1 MFLDAN
7 AVPAGTVVET
17 EICIVGAGAAG
28 ITLAREFIG
37 AGFRT
42 VLLESG
48 STDFDPDT
56 QELYK
61 GSDIGRRYEDLTTCR
76 LRYFGGTTNH
86 WGGWCRP
93 LEPVDLEVRDGLPYR
108 GWPFDRAHLDPWY
121 RRAQEVVQLGP
132 YEYSPEKW
140 GISPASITPPF
151 GGPHFVT
158 KILQQ
163 SPPTRFGQVY
173 QPELRA
179 AGQVAVYLKAN
190 ALSFETDPSGR
201 SVEQVKVG
209 TLAGNRFAVRAKI
222 FVLACGGVENARLL
236 LLSPGAS
243 GNGLGNEHDLVGRFF
258 MVHIVY
264 SGGSVLLSDPYVNL
278 DFFTGRG
285 SATYAGFGKPYQFVS
300 LVGLSPESMR
310 SLKLP
315 NINVMWLYK
324 FRGDATAFD
333 ALGRLTHF
341 KEKDGAETWADL
353 GAVFRNVDGIAEH
366 YWRRAVHGQGL
377 PVEALLLNFSSEQ
390 LPNPDS
396 RITLGAELDAL
407 GQRRVT
413 VDWRVTAE
421 DRRLAFETQRLFG
434 AEIGRAGLGR
444 LQMSLRENED
454 SWPDGM
460 YGDEHQMGTTRM
472 HRDPTQ
478 GVVDENCRLHGAA
491 NVYVAGSSVFPTGG
505 AANPTLTIVTLA
517 LRLADHIKE
526 RMA

>member
-7 AVPAGTVVET
+7 SVPAGTIVEA
-17 EICIVGAGAAG
+17 ELCIVGGGAAG
-28 ITLAREFIG
+28 ITLAREFVS

-48 STDFDPDT
+48 SKDFDPDT

-61 GSDIGRRYEDLTTCR
+61 GSDVGRPYEDLTTCR

-93 LEPVDLEVRDGLPYR
+93 LEAVDLEAREGLPYR

-132 YEYSPEKW
+132 YEYTPEKW
-140 GISPASITPPF
+140 GIPPAKITPPF

-163 SPPTRFGQVY
+163 SPPTRFGPVY
-173 QPELRA
+173 EAELRA
-179 AGQVAVYLKAN
+179 AERVTVYLKAN
-190 ALSFETDPSGR
+190 ALSFETGPSGR
-201 SVEQVKVG
+201 EVEQVKVG
-209 TLAGNRFAVRAKI
+209 TLAGNRFSVKAKI

-236 LLSPGAS
+236 LLSGGMS
-243 GNGLGNEHDLVGRFF
+243 GNGLGNDHDLVGRFF

-264 SGGSVLLSDPYVNL
+264 SGGSVLLSAPYVNL
-278 DFFTGRG
+278 DFYTGRG
-285 SATYAGFGKPYQFVS
+285 SATYNGFGKPHQFVS
-300 LVGLSPESMR
+300 LVGLSPDSMR

-341 KEKDGAETWADL
+341 KDERGQVWSDL
-353 GAVFRNVDGIAEH
+353 GTVFHNVDGIAEH
-366 YWRRAVHGQGL
+366 YWRKAMHGQGL

-396 RITLGAELDAL
+396 RVTLGTELDAL
-407 GQRRVT
+407 GLRRVV

-421 DRRLAFETQRLFG
+421 DRRLALETQRLLG
-434 AEIGRAGLGR
+434 AEVGRTGLGR
-444 LQMSLRENED
+444 LQMSLRDDSD

-472 HRDPTQ
+472 HRDPLQ

-491 NVYVAGSSVFPTGG
+491 NLYVAGSSVFPTGG